1 VADRI
6 DVRHSARPVGPDAF
20 DYELPHD
27 RIAQHPTPVRGDAR
41 MMVLQAQGVVHT
53 HARTIDEHLP
63 PGALV
68 VVNASSVV
76 PARMDVQRADG
87 RAFELLWCAPAVGQG
102 PGATVRAWVRGGK
115 RLRRGD
121 IVATGA
127 LELRCDDDGGER
139 ERSFVVVAGDV
150 LDACKRDGRV
160 PLPPYITRKDGPVPD
175 DSARYQ
181 TVYADRDGSVAAPT
195 AGLHFDEAA
204 LARLDVV
211 RLHLH
216 VGPGTFSPMD
226 VTDIREHRVGAER
239 IEIEAAAAARIESA
253 RASGR
258 PIVAVGTTVVRA
270 LETLGKDGASLHEAV
285 TSTELVIVPGHRFA
299 VVTHLLTN
307 FHLPKSSL
315 LMLVCAFAGTERVLA
330 AYREAVAQG
339 YRFYSYGDCMLTGG
353 AP

>member
-1 VADRI
+1 
-6 DVRHSARPVGPDAF
+6 VGPEAF

-27 RIAQHPTPVRGDAR
+27 RIAQHPAPVRGDAR
-41 MMVLQAQGVVHT
+41 MMVMLRGGVVHT
-53 HARTIDEHLP
+53 HARALVEHLP

-76 PARMDVQRADG
+76 PARMDAQRADG
-87 RAFELLWCAPAVGQG
+87 RSFELLWCAPAAGQG

-121 IVATGA
+121 VIVCGA
-127 LELRCDDDGGER
+127 LELRCDDDGGDGR

-150 LDACKRDGRV
+150 LDACKHGGRV
-160 PLPPYITRKDGPVPD
+160 PLPPYIARPTGPDAD
-175 DSARYQ
+175 DRARYQ
-181 TVYADRDGSVAAPT
+181 TVYADREGSIAAPT
-195 AGLHFDEAA
+195 AGLHFDDAA

-226 VTDIREHRVGAER
+226 VADVRDHRVGAER
-239 IEIEAAAAARIESA
+239 IEIDEDAATRIEAA
-253 RASGR
+253 RAEGR

-270 LETLGKDGASLHEAV
+270 LETLAKGGAIAPTRSA
-285 TSTELVIVPGHRFA
+285 TELVIVPGHRFA

-307 FHLPKSSL
+307 FHLPRSSL

-330 AYREAVAQG
+330 AYRDAVAQG
-339 YRFYSYGDCMLTGG
+339 YRFYSYGDCMLTDG